1 MKEEKI
7 DLILYCDGACRGNP
21 GPSSYGIFAHLS
33 DSTEI
38 ARGGMFLGPGTNNSA
53 EWYGAIGS
61 LQFAKDVLASPSKF
75 KVSRVIIRMDS
86 MLVVKQLTG
95 QWKIKEPRLRVFYDQ
110 ATKIVKDIKT
120 QVTFEWIP
128 REENSIADAVA
139 NQCLDQRSTISL
151 ILPEKQIAKHP
162 KLKKV
167 LGERKKGN
175 SRRIQFSVDEN
186 VYNALQKTARDRQ
199 STTTKIIINA
209 VKQYLKI

>member
-1 MKEEKI
+1 MKEEKV

-33 DSTEI
+33 NSTEI

-53 EWYGAIGS
+53 EWHGAIGS
-61 LQFAKDVLASPSKF
+61 LEFAKDVLNLSSNF
-75 KVSRVIIRMDS
+75 KVNRVIIRMDS

-120 QVTFEWIP
+120 PITFEWIP
-128 REENSIADAVA
+128 REENSIADTVA

-151 ILPEKQIAKHP
+151 VLPKKQITKHAKLE
-162 KLKKV
+162 KI
-167 LGERKKGN
+167 LGERKKEY
-175 SRRIQFSVDEN
+175 SRRVQFSVDEN
-186 VYNALQKTARDRQ
+186 LYNALQKAARDSQ
-199 STTTKIIINA
+199 STTTEIINNA